1 MEEIYSFGY
10 WVMRRRKALDLTR
23 TDLAQWVSCSAET
36 IKKIERDERRPSRQV
51 AELLA
56 LALAVPENER
66 ELFLEAARGERPV
79 DSLSLLEKPLSP
91 SPISHNLPPQ
101 TTPFVGR
108 EGELAALATYLADPA
123 TRLATILGPGG
134 MGKTRLALA
143 AAEAQLRHPNHPF
156 PHGIFFV
163 ALAPLESPEQLLPAI
178 AEALGFRFYS
188 GGEPRQQLLDYL
200 RHKQLLLVL
209 DNFEHLKAGAG
220 LVDELLAGAPGIK
233 LLVTSREKMDRQAEQ
248 IFPIGGLD
256 LPDVLANNQV
266 VDDEWADS
274 GAIRLFVQCAWRI
287 RPEFALT
294 SSNRPH
300 VYEICRLVAGA
311 PLGIVLAASWLGA
324 LPVAEIAAE
333 MRRDLDFLAVE
344 MGDVPERQRSLRAA
358 FNYSWRLLSEPEQS
372 VFRRLSVFRG
382 GFDRRAAMAVADASP
397 RDLQALV
404 NKSLL
409 VRNGDR
415 YEVHELLRQFAA
427 EKLAD
432 SPKEQATAREAH
444 SAYFCD
450 LLRELKDDWHNARQL
465 EALRTVTGEA
475 DNIRPALQWALE
487 RDAWPRLGMAI
498 DSWASYLEWQ
508 AHSTEGASFCRAIAM
523 RAQALDDAG
532 LTSPECLRVWGM
544 ALAWASVFGQDTQD
558 FQSSGNSVEQSLA
571 LLDRM
576 ELAGLDV
583 RREKAFACLVNGRD
597 PVADWR
603 RYTETGLTLFQ
614 ELEEPWGI
622 AESLD
627 DLAYADAVIDGH
639 LIAALEKQK
648 IANEIHREIGNRRAQ
663 TSSLNTLALIQKH
676 LGRLDEAEYLQREAL
691 SLSLELDERSYL
703 IVRYG
708 ILAYTLCWQGRYAE
722 AIKLAKI
729 GNSLSQE
736 LGRNRDFTME
746 LSIAYNLLHAGQ
758 YAAAHGHLQLASAGT
773 PFLVTSW
780 GKRFLYTVIGELA
793 LAESNYVEGQ
803 AALARSVEL
812 SRESANY
819 LRGVLLSQL
828 ALADYHLNQYAASRD
843 NLVEALA
850 GAMTDQ
856 NYMSVMFSLPA
867 VALFLANSGDAE
879 RAVEIWALA
888 QRMPILANS
897 RYYEDLAWRKVAA
910 AADSLPPD
918 VLGTARER
926 GRLLDLWATAADLL
940 AWMES
945 QD

>member
-23 TDLAQWVSCSAET
+23 VELAQRISCSAET

-56 LALAVPENER
+56 AALAVPEEDR
-66 ELFLEAARGERPV
+66 GLFIKVARGEIPV
-79 DSLSLLEKPLSP
+79 DSLPLFEKPLPIST
-91 SPISHNLPPQ
+91 ISHNLPPQ

-108 EGELAALATYLADPA
+108 EAELEALARYLADPA
-123 TRLATILGPGG
+123 TRMVTILGPGG
-134 MGKTRLALA
+134 MGKTRLGLA
-143 AAEAQLRHPNHPF
+143 AAEAQLRHPGQSF
-156 PHGIFFV
+156 PHGIHFV

-178 AEALGFRFYS
+178 AEALRFRFYS

-220 LVDELLAGAPGIK
+220 LADELLAGAPGIK
-233 LLVTSREKMDRQAEQ
+233 LLVTSRERLNRQAEQ

-274 GAIRLFVQCAWRI
+274 GAIRLFVQSAWRI

-294 SSNRPH
+294 SPNRPH
-300 VYEICRLVAGA
+300 VHEICRLVDGA

-324 LPVAEIAAE
+324 LPVVEIAAE

-344 MGDVPERQRSLRAA
+344 MADVPERQRSLRAA

-382 GFDRRAAMAVADASP
+382 GFDRRAAMAVAEASP

-415 YEVHELLRQFAA
+415 YEVHELLRQFAV
-427 EKLAD
+427 EKLAG
-432 SPKEQATAREAH
+432 SPDEQATAREAH

-465 EALRTVTGEA
+465 EALRTVAVEA

-487 RDAWPRLGMAI
+487 RDAWPRLGVAI

-508 AHSTEGASFCRAIAM
+508 AHSTEGASFCRAIAT
-523 RAQALDDAG
+523 RAQALDYAG
-532 LTSPECLRVWGM
+532 LTSPECLRVWVM
-544 ALAWASVFGQDTQD
+544 ALTWASVFGQDTLD
-558 FQSSGNSVEQSLA
+558 FQSSSDSMEQSLA
-571 LLDRM
+571 LLDRT
-576 ELAGLDV
+576 ELAGLEV
-583 RREKAFACLVNGRD
+583 RREKAFACLVKGRA

-603 RYTETGLTLFQ
+603 KYSELSLALYQ

-663 TSSLNTLALIQKH
+663 TSSLNTLALIHKH
-676 LGRLDEAEYLQREAL
+676 LGRLDEAEYLQRESL
-691 SLSLELDERSYL
+691 RLSLELDERNYL
-703 IVRYG
+703 IIRYG
-708 ILAYTLCWQGRYAE
+708 ILAYTLCWQGRYEE
-722 AIKLAKI
+722 AIDLAKTAY
-729 GNSLSQE
+729 SLAKE
-736 LGRNRDFTME
+736 MGRNRDLMID
-746 LSIAYNLLHAGQ
+746 LVIAYNLIHAGQ
-758 YAAAHGHLQLASAGT
+758 YAAAHRHLEKASSGN
-773 PFLVTSW
+773 PFLLPSW
-780 GKRFLYTVIGELA
+780 NNRFLNTVKGELA
-793 LAESNYVEGQ
+793 LANSTYAEGQ
-803 AALARSVEL
+803 AALVRSVGV

-819 LRGVLLSQL
+819 LLGATLSDL
-828 ALADYHLNQYAASRD
+828 ALAEYHLNEYAATRAH
-843 NLVEALA
+843 LVEALA
-850 GAMTDQ
+850 GAITNQ
-856 NYMSVMFSLPA
+856 NYPSVMFSLPA
-867 VALFLANSGDAE
+867 TALLLANSGDAE

-897 RYYEDLAWRKVAA
+897 RYYEDLAWREVAA
-910 AADSLPPD
+910 AADSVPPD
-918 VLGTARER
+918 FLAVARER
-926 GRLLDLWATAADLL
+926 GRALDLWKTAGELL
-940 AWMES
+940 TWLES
-945 QD
+945 QA